1 MREWIRTEI
10 GPEARVADQLI
21 ELGRTASLVPDLI
34 RRLDGML
41 PKPGGAPPTP
51 PLVDINVV
59 GISSGL
65 RYGTVALLAAALGSG
80 LTLLLS

>member
-1 MREWIRTEI
+1 MDSNSSQGTQST
-10 GPEARVADQLI
+10 GEASGGGVLI
-21 ELGRTASLVPDLI
+21 PDLI
-34 RRLDGML
+34 RRLDAQI
-41 PKPGGAPPTP
+41 PKPGAAPPAP